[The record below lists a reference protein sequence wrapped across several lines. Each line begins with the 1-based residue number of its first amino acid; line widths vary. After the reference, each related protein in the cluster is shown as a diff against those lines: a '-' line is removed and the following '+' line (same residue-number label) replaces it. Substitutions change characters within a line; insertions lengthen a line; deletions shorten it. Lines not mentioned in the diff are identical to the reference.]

1 MTDNEPVAWAVFK
14 SAGSDVDFTCLNR
27 DVAEVV
33 AETHGLQVAP
43 LYRSPTLTDEER
55 EAIRRAADTLRF
67 LQADYGK
74 TQTEKDAHTLLELLE
89 RLKCNDH

>member
-1 MTDNEPVAWAVFK
+1 MTDNEPVAWVVFA
-14 SAGSDVDFTCLNR
+14 SDGSDAATTCLNR
-27 DVAEVV
+27 DVAEVI
-33 AETHGLQVAP
+33 AELHGWHVAP
-43 LYRSPTLTDEER
+43 LYRKPTLTDEER